1 MQISWL
7 KAKGDNKSF
16 KIQEKLGMDVFEIED
31 LENTDK
37 EIEKLINNKYDTIF
51 MSNELAGF
59 SENIFKKYS
68 KNNDVRI
75 FIAPKN
81 KIR

>member
-16 KIQEKLGMDVFEIED
+16 KVQEKLGMDVFEIED